1 MPDTL
6 LFLLVVV
13 PFVAALGCLLL
24 RQEQLRSLIVIG
36 TGGLLTLCALMLM
49 ASTPFSAAPKSILGL
64 SVSWLIQAAD
74 FILLGVIGYYGY
86 KYRNLLIQGLAVL
99 QFVLLTCFEGF
110 MVKHGPEYATFYG
123 DTLSLVMVLVICIVG
138 SLICIHAIPYMKEH
152 EHHLHLEVTKQ
163 PRFFAIMILF
173 LGAMNGL
180 VLTNDLSF
188 FYFFFEL
195 TTLCSFLLIG
205 HDQTEIAEQNAVRAL
220 WMNSLGGAALLIGI
234 MWIYSKTGSL
244 DMQALVTG
252 GPKAALLLPL
262 ALMCFAG
269 FTKAAQA
276 PFQSWLLGAMVA
288 PTPTSALLHSS
299 TMVKAG
305 VYLVIRLAPA
315 YAGTFLSLGVALA
328 GAFTFLAMAALA
340 MGQSNGKKILA
351 YSTVSNLGLIMA
363 CAGIN
368 TKAAI
373 IAAILLIIFHAVTKA
388 LLFLCVGTIEQRIGS
403 RDIEDMRG
411 LLAQMPWTATVIVA
425 GILTMILPPF
435 GMLLGKWVAIESSAQ
450 QIFVITMLALG
461 SALTVAYWARWAGQ
475 VMSVNYLGAREPE
488 LQPTLTRGPLA
499 ALLGGAVVLSVLW
512 PFLYNRIG
520 GDGPGLANP
529 AGVAV
534 MGFMVLVIG
543 GGFVWAV
550 NAMRDARKARMT
562 KPYLCGAPENVEGTY
577 VGPINQN
584 MPVTL
589 GNAYFT
595 SLATE
600 ERLTCWVNMGACLM
614 LVLMIGG
621 AL

>member
-1 MPDTL
+1 M
-6 LFLLVVV
+6 
-13 PFVAALGCLLL
+13 
-24 RQEQLRSLIVIG
+24 
-36 TGGLLTLCALMLM
+36 
-49 ASTPFSAAPKSILGL
+49 
-64 SVSWLIQAAD
+64 LIQAAD
-74 FILLGVIGYYGY
+74 FFLLGVIGYYGY
-86 KYRNLLIQGLAVL
+86 KHRNLLIQGLAVL
-99 QFVLLTCFEGF
+99 QFVLLACFETF
-110 MVKHGPEYATFYG
+110 MVAPGKEYATFYG

-152 EHHLHLEVTKQ
+152 EHHLQLEGSKQ
-163 PRFFAIMILF
+163 PRFFAIMVLF

-195 TTLCSFLLIG
+195 TTICSFLLIG
-205 HDQTEIAEQNAVRAL
+205 HDQTEIAETNAVRAL
-220 WMNSLGGAALLIGI
+220 WMNALGGAALLVGI
-234 MWIYSKTGSL
+234 MWIYSKTGTM
-244 DMQALVTG
+244 DMQAIISA

-262 ALMCFAG
+262 ALLCFAG

-305 VYLVIRLAPA
+305 VYLVIRFAPA
-315 YAGTFLSLGVALA
+315 FAGTFLSLGVALA
-328 GAFTFLAMAALA
+328 GAFTFLAMAVLA

-373 IAAILLIIFHAVTKA
+373 TAAILLIIFHALTKA

-411 LLAQMPWTATVIVA
+411 LLTAMPWTAVILVA

-435 GMLLGKWVAIESSAQ
+435 GMLLGKWVAIESSSQ
-450 QIFVITMLALG
+450 QLFVIVMLALG
-461 SALTVAYWARWAGQ
+461 SAVTVAYWARWAGQ
-475 VMSVNYLGAREPE
+475 IMSVSSLGAREPE
-488 LQPTLTRGPLA
+488 LQPMLTRGPLA
-499 ALLGGAVVLSVLW
+499 ALLGGAVLLSALW
-512 PFLYNRIG
+512 PWVYNRVAG
-520 GDGPGLANP
+520 PGPGLANP
-529 AGVAV
+529 ASAAV
-534 MGFMVLVIG
+534 MGFMIVVIG
-543 GGFVWAV
+543 SGFLWAV
-550 NAMRDARKARMT
+550 NAMRQARTARMT
-562 KPYLCGAPENVEGTY
+562 RPYLCGAPENVEGTY
-577 VGPINQN
+577 VGPINQD
-584 MPVTL
+584 MPVIL

-595 SLATE
+595 SLVTE
-600 ERLTCWVNMGACLM
+600 DRLTCWVNMGAGLM